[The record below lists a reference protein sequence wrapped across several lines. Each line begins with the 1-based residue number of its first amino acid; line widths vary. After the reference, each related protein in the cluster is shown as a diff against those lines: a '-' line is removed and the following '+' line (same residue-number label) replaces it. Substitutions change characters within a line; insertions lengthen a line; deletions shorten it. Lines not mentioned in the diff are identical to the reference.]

1 MKKIFLIIAIAGVAG
16 LSSCTKKQFAEDYP
30 DPSKVSSTTIEKQY
44 AGFLSANLDYVMY
57 KYWNYFV
64 VLQNTLLPWT
74 QTVGMINSPGRYVPG
89 AAAIDARWQNYYA
102 FLAQYRELVRLY
114 NTLSPDEQAAKRIYI
129 ITATI
134 YFYDHSEKMVDLFG
148 DIPWSEA
155 GLLGTNQ
162 GDYVKSAAK
171 YDAAADIYTKMLD
184 DLKGFSDE
192 LNTLTVSAGT
202 TTIMKTQDFINH
214 GDVTKWK
221 EYCNSLRLRMLTRV
235 SGVSS
240 FQGRVGSEI
249 AAMLANPTSYPLVLT
264 NDDNIMVTVT
274 DPSTGVNNGTNTGAG
289 ADFHNGL
296 IGWGGG
302 DIAGKVMIDF
312 MNNNADPRL
321 RAMFEPGT
329 TKAYIGL
336 DPSLPNTA
344 QTDLVSG
351 GTLSRYNRS
360 TLTQNLYVPG
370 MLINAAEV
378 NYFLAEYY
386 LNAGNDALAKA
397 AYENGINQS
406 IDFYYWVRT
415 ISNDNTAGPL
425 TPTSASEKNVYLA
438 SSGVSWAGATTTAEK
453 LNRIA
458 IQKWINSNVLQ
469 PVENWSEIRRL
480 KLPALSFVSDNSG
493 LASLPPNRWVLPSNE
508 ITYNSANYQA
518 VAANDKLST
527 KIFWDVK

>member
-1 MKKIFLIIAIAGVAG
+1 
-16 LSSCTKKQFAEDYP
+16 
-30 DPSKVSSTTIEKQY
+30 
-44 AGFLSANLDYVMY
+44 
-57 KYWNYFV
+57 
-64 VLQNTLLPWT
+64 
-74 QTVGMINSPGRYVPG
+74 
-89 AAAIDARWQNYYA
+89 
-102 FLAQYRELVRLY
+102 
-114 NTLSPDEQAAKRIYI
+114 
-129 ITATI
+129 
-134 YFYDHSEKMVDLFG
+134 
-148 DIPWSEA
+148 
-155 GLLGTNQ
+155 
-162 GDYVKSAAK
+162 
-171 YDAAADIYTKMLD
+171 
-184 DLKGFSDE
+184 
-192 LNTLTVSAGT
+192 
-202 TTIMKTQDFINH
+202 
-214 GDVTKWK
+214 
-221 EYCNSLRLRMLTRV
+221 
-235 SGVSS
+235 
-240 FQGRVGSEI
+240 
-249 AAMLANPTSYPLVLT
+249 
-264 NDDNIMVTVT
+264 
-274 DPSTGVNNGTNTGAG
+274 
-289 ADFHNGL
+289 
-296 IGWGGG
+296 
-302 DIAGKVMIDF
+302 
-312 MNNNADPRL
+312 
-321 RAMFEPGT
+321 
-329 TKAYIGL
+329 
-336 DPSLPNTA
+336 
-344 QTDLVSG
+344 
-351 GTLSRYNRS
+351 
-360 TLTQNLYVPG
+360 